1 MKRFL
6 LVALCATSVICAG
19 SFETW
24 DAAKIFEEFLPN
36 FQIHTGL
43 GNGLETEGYWYSYK
57 DNNISG
63 SSVIVW
69 PVSTDLFYSNE
80 SLDPVIME
88 CKGLA
93 GTAIL
98 SKGSYEYD
106 PYVAVGFNVVGETSD
121 TNPAPDIGDASAWSG
136 LCVTYMSD
144 TDIALELGLGETVDS
159 TINYANPA
167 ITLPAAKATDYF
179 SPNGKDGNKVVVNW
193 SDFKQ
198 PSWYDG
204 AVKIDGETAAK
215 QLAAVHFKIQAEPG
229 EYNFNICAIGPKDGT
244 CPEKCGKS
252 TSAGPFITWNG
263 ADDDAP
269 DQIQTGLDNGTGT
282 SGFWFTYTDYGDGGQ
297 SIVHWDIDINPEPPF
312 TLEPIIYEC
321 KGICGT
327 ARLSKGTLTYNPFVG
342 LGFNVAG
349 EISEKDWTLATGDAS
364 TWNGLCVTY
373 TSDTDIALE
382 LGLGEK
388 IDSTMNYANPAV
400 TLPASQTDKRVV
412 VSWSDFKQPSS
423 YNGAVKFDGETAA
436 KQLAMIRFK
445 IQAEEGDYRFNIC
458 AVGPKDGTCPE
469 KCGMPS
475 AGIQIAR
482 GTSAVSAILNGRTL
496 GFTGIK
502 STATVEVMNSLG
514 QVVAR
519 GAIEGTAPTLNLA
532 HLDAGI
538 YMVRVNGKNVNFAKK
553 IVLR

>member
-1 MKRFL
+1 MKKFL
-6 LVALCATSVICAG
+6 LAALCATSVICAG

-43 GNGLETEGYWYSYK
+43 GNRLETEGYWYSYK

-121 TNPAPDIGDASAWSG
+121 TNPAPDIGDASAWGG
-136 LCVTYMSD
+136 LCATYMSD

-215 QLAAVHFKIQAEPG
+215 QLAAIHFKIQAEPG
-229 EYNFNICAIGPKDGT
+229 EYQFNICAIGPKDGT
-244 CPEKCGKS
+244 CPEKCGMSS
-252 TSAGPFITWNG
+252 T
-263 ADDDAP
+263 
-269 DQIQTGLDNGTGT
+269 
-282 SGFWFTYTDYGDGGQ
+282 
-297 SIVHWDIDINPEPPF
+297 
-312 TLEPIIYEC
+312 
-321 KGICGT
+321 
-327 ARLSKGTLTYNPFVG
+327 R
-342 LGFNVAG
+342 
-349 EISEKDWTLATGDAS
+349 
-364 TWNGLCVTY
+364 
-373 TSDTDIALE
+373 
-382 LGLGEK
+382 
-388 IDSTMNYANPAV
+388 
-400 TLPASQTDKRVV
+400 
-412 VSWSDFKQPSS
+412 
-423 YNGAVKFDGETAA
+423 
-436 KQLAMIRFK
+436 
-445 IQAEEGDYRFNIC
+445 
-458 AVGPKDGTCPE
+458 
-469 KCGMPS
+469 
-475 AGIQIAR
+475 IQIAR
-482 GTSAVSAILNGRTL
+482 GTSAVNAILNGRTL

-502 STATVEVMNSLG
+502 ASAIVEVMNSLG
-514 QVVAR
+514 QVVMKGVINNAMNN
-519 GAIEGTAPTLNLA
+519 AKTLDLAPLKAGT
-532 HLDAGI
+532 

-553 IVLR
+553 IILR

>member
-24 DAAKIFEEFLPN
+24 DAAKIFEDFLPN

-121 TNPAPDIGDASAWSG
+121 TNPAPDIGDASAWGG

-215 QLAAVHFKIQAEPG
+215 QLAAIHFKIQAEPG
-229 EYNFNICAIGPKDGT
+229 EYNFNICA
-244 CPEKCGKS
+244 
-252 TSAGPFITWNG
+252 
-263 ADDDAP
+263 
-269 DQIQTGLDNGTGT
+269 
-282 SGFWFTYTDYGDGGQ
+282 
-297 SIVHWDIDINPEPPF
+297 
-312 TLEPIIYEC
+312 
-321 KGICGT
+321 
-327 ARLSKGTLTYNPFVG
+327 
-342 LGFNVAG
+342 
-349 EISEKDWTLATGDAS
+349 
-364 TWNGLCVTY
+364 
-373 TSDTDIALE
+373 
-382 LGLGEK
+382 
-388 IDSTMNYANPAV
+388 
-400 TLPASQTDKRVV
+400 
-412 VSWSDFKQPSS
+412 
-423 YNGAVKFDGETAA
+423 
-436 KQLAMIRFK
+436 
-445 IQAEEGDYRFNIC
+445 
-458 AVGPKDGTCPE
+458 VGPKDGTCPE
-469 KCGMPS
+469 TCGTTGS
-475 AGIQIAR
+475 EQGIQIAR
-482 GTSAVSAILNGRTL
+482 GTTTAKAFLNGRTL
-496 GFTGIK
+496 SFTGIK
-502 STATVEVMNSLG
+502 STATVEVLNSLG

-519 GAIEGTAPTLNLA
+519 GAIDGAASTLNLA

-538 YMVRVNGKNVNFAKK
+538 YMVRVTGKSVNFTNK
-553 IVLR
+553 IVVR

>member
-1 MKRFL
+1 MEKFL
-6 LVALCATSVICAG
+6 L
-19 SFETW
+19 
-24 DAAKIFEEFLPN
+24 AA
-36 FQIHTGL
+36 
-43 GNGLETEGYWYSYK
+43 
-57 DNNISG
+57 
-63 SSVIVW
+63 
-69 PVSTDLFYSNE
+69 
-80 SLDPVIME
+80 
-88 CKGLA
+88 
-93 GTAIL
+93 
-98 SKGSYEYD
+98 
-106 PYVAVGFNVVGETSD
+106 
-121 TNPAPDIGDASAWSG
+121 
-136 LCVTYMSD
+136 LCVTS
-144 TDIALELGLGETVDS
+144 
-159 TINYANPA
+159 A
-167 ITLPAAKATDYF
+167 IY
-179 SPNGKDGNKVVVNW
+179 
-193 SDFKQ
+193 
-198 PSWYDG
+198 
-204 AVKIDGETAAK
+204 
-215 QLAAVHFKIQAEPG
+215 
-229 EYNFNICAIGPKDGT
+229 
-244 CPEKCGKS
+244 
-252 TSAGPFITWNG
+252 AGPFITWNG

-327 ARLSKGTLTYNPFVG
+327 ARLSKGTSAYNPFVG

-364 TWNGLCVTY
+364 TWGGLCVTY

-412 VSWSDFKQPSS
+412 VSWSDFKQPPS

-436 KQLAMIRFK
+436 KQLAMVRFK
-445 IQAEEGDYRFNIC
+445 IQAEDGDYRFNIC

-469 KCGMPS
+469 KCGIPTPPND
-475 AGIQIAR
+475 IKIAR
-482 GTSAVSAILNGRTL
+482 GTSAVSAILNGRSL

-502 STATVEVMNSLG
+502 TSAAVEVMNSLG

-538 YMVRVNGKNVNFAKK
+538 YMIHVTGKAVNFTNR
-553 IVLR
+553 IVVR

>member
-1 MKRFL
+1 MEKFL
-6 LVALCATSVICAG
+6 L
-19 SFETW
+19 
-24 DAAKIFEEFLPN
+24 AA
-36 FQIHTGL
+36 
-43 GNGLETEGYWYSYK
+43 
-57 DNNISG
+57 
-63 SSVIVW
+63 
-69 PVSTDLFYSNE
+69 
-80 SLDPVIME
+80 
-88 CKGLA
+88 
-93 GTAIL
+93 
-98 SKGSYEYD
+98 
-106 PYVAVGFNVVGETSD
+106 
-121 TNPAPDIGDASAWSG
+121 
-136 LCVTYMSD
+136 LCVTS
-144 TDIALELGLGETVDS
+144 
-159 TINYANPA
+159 A
-167 ITLPAAKATDYF
+167 IY
-179 SPNGKDGNKVVVNW
+179 
-193 SDFKQ
+193 
-198 PSWYDG
+198 
-204 AVKIDGETAAK
+204 
-215 QLAAVHFKIQAEPG
+215 
-229 EYNFNICAIGPKDGT
+229 
-244 CPEKCGKS
+244 
-252 TSAGPFITWNG
+252 AGPFITWNG

-327 ARLSKGTLTYNPFVG
+327 ARLSKGTSAYNPFVG

-349 EISEKDWTLATGDAS
+349 EISEKDWSLATGDAS
-364 TWNGLCVTY
+364 TWGGLCVTY

-423 YNGAVKFDGETAA
+423 YDGAVKFDGEAAA
-436 KQLAMIRFK
+436 KQLAMVRFK
-445 IQAEEGDYRFNIC
+445 IQAKDGDYRFNIC

-469 KCGMPS
+469 KCGIPTPPND
-475 AGIQIAR
+475 IKIAR
-482 GTSAVSAILNGRTL
+482 GTSAVSAILNGRSL

-502 STATVEVMNSLG
+502 TYATVEVMNSLG

-538 YMVRVNGKNVNFAKK
+538 YMVRVTGKAVNFTNK
-553 IVLR
+553 IVVR